1 MVRLMLDM
9 QADSILIN
17 SNTVGHTIS
26 VQTTYFKLKYGHIR
40 KQCVEVCSFPE
51 HLLRGRIKLKLRRIN
66 MSSDYNA
73 RKNEVLDSYKQ
84 LEVLVSELQN
94 YVKGIDLPDPMER
107 LGTLLTDIRGKA
119 ERVKADRFNIIIAGE
134 SKSGKSTFINAYLGV
149 ELLPMDVK
157 QCTSAIVEIKYG
169 KQFAVKA
176 TYADGRTDE
185 ITDEVKARDFLKKNA
200 ALDDDYRDIP
210 VPTINSEILVK
221 AGLRA
226 KKKGIKATY
235 EREKKNIDAMLNSPE
250 VKAANIHNIPD
261 YNDKI
266 CAYIKSRINTWEDIV
281 TKIEVTFPFGDELRG
296 IEIIDSPG
304 VCARGG
310 VSDITSKY
318 IENADAIIFLKPVIG
333 QSLESEQFNQFM
345 ENVSVARNKNALFL
359 VLTHIA
365 TKNDADIRRLEEEA
379 YRQFASKLD
388 KHSIL
393 FVDSKA
399 ELFAKQFTGIE
410 DIKSELCRLNSEGK
424 LDGFVAMAYLET
436 NASLGNGDFIEKLH
450 EKSRFDSI
458 YQALNTFGRKAH
470 YILLAALLDSINSM
484 YDKLENDMNSR
495 IEMFKQKVQDPTE
508 LTQKIALVKQ
518 ELDVLQNKMGR
529 GVDNVVRRFRGDE
542 GIIKT
547 EAEGAVAD
555 FLSSVKEISPDA
567 DNAFS
572 RLESIS
578 LEKID
583 YFKGLQERLQK
594 QVVAEFDKE
603 LIALS
608 DKSTIPFES
617 LKPDFTEKTFKEIK
631 ESTEEKAIE
640 TKSYEDGVTFKK
652 THIYPMYVQNK
663 HFELIKS
670 NILNR
675 LDGLKNDLTSYL
687 EDFVENVR
695 TKYIKELAQNSQA
708 KKTELDAIMD
718 AKATAEQILT
728 IIKHLSDISIEIK
741 EARST
746 VKKLRGGIIRNV

>member
-1 MVRLMLDM
+1 
-9 QADSILIN
+9 
-17 SNTVGHTIS
+17 
-26 VQTTYFKLKYGHIR
+26 
-40 KQCVEVCSFPE
+40 
-51 HLLRGRIKLKLRRIN
+51 

-73 RKNEVLDSYKQ
+73 RKNEVIASYEQ
-84 LEVLVSELQN
+84 LEELVSELQN
-94 YVKGIDLPDPMER
+94 YAKAIDLPDPMER
-107 LGTLLTDIRGKA
+107 LGTLLSDIRGKA

-169 KQFAVKA
+169 RQFAVKA
-176 TYADGRTDE
+176 TYADGRVDE
-185 ITDEVKARDFLKKNA
+185 IKDEEKARAFLKKNA

-226 KKKGIKATY
+226 KAKGTQAVVHKA
-235 EREKKNIDAMLNSPE
+235 EVEAMLNSPE

-261 YNDKI
+261 YNDRI
-266 CAYIKSRINTWEDIV
+266 WSYIKARINTWRDIV

-310 VSDITSKY
+310 VSEITSQY

-365 TKNDADIRRLEEEA
+365 TKNEADIRRLEEEA
-379 YRQFASKLD
+379 YKQFSSKLE

-399 ELFAKQFTGIE
+399 ELFAKQFAGIE
-410 DIKSELCRLNSEGK
+410 DVQSELRRLNSEGK
-424 LDGFVAMAYLET
+424 LDDFVTKAYTET
-436 NASLGNGDFIEKLH
+436 NGLFGDGDNNDFINKLH
-450 EKSRFDSI
+450 EKSRFDAI

-470 YILLAALLDSINSM
+470 YILLAALLDSISTM
-484 YDKLENDMNSR
+484 YGKLWNDMNSR
-495 IEMFKQKVQDPTE
+495 IDMFRQKAEDPTE
-508 LTQKIALVKQ
+508 LAKKIAMVKQ
-518 ELDVLQNKMGR
+518 ELDVLQNKMSK
-529 GVDNVVRRFRGDE
+529 GVDNVVRRFRGHD

-547 EAEGAVAD
+547 EGESAVTD
-555 FLSSVKEISPDA
+555 FLSSVEKISADA
-567 DNAFS
+567 DDAFS

-583 YFKGLQERLQK
+583 YFKELQERLQK

-608 DKSTIPFES
+608 DKSTIPYES
-617 LKPDFTEKTFKEIK
+617 LKPDFTEETFNEIK
-631 ESTEEKAIE
+631 ESTEEKATE
-640 TKSYEDGVTFKK
+640 TKSYETGVTFKK
-652 THIYPMYVQNK
+652 THTYPVYVQNK
-663 HFELIKS
+663 HFGLIKS
-670 NILNR
+670 DIVGR
-675 LDGLKNDLTSYL
+675 LGKLKNDLTSNL
-687 EDFVENVR
+687 EDFVENIR
-695 TKYIKELAQNSQA
+695 TKYIAELAQNATA
-708 KKTELDAIMD
+708 KKTELDAIME
-718 AKATAEQILT
+718 AKATAEQIQS
-728 IIKHLSDISIEIK
+728 IIQRLSEMSKVIETQ
-741 EARST
+741 RST
-746 VKKLRGGIIRNV
+746 VKKIKGGINRNV

>member
-1 MVRLMLDM
+1 
-9 QADSILIN
+9 
-17 SNTVGHTIS
+17 
-26 VQTTYFKLKYGHIR
+26 
-40 KQCVEVCSFPE
+40 
-51 HLLRGRIKLKLRRIN
+51 

-73 RKNEVLDSYKQ
+73 RKNEVIASYEQ
-84 LEVLVSELQN
+84 LEELVSELQS
-94 YVKGIDLPDPMER
+94 YAKTIDLPDPMER
-107 LGTLLTDIRGKA
+107 LGTLLSDIRGKA

-169 KQFAVKA
+169 RQFAVKA
-176 TYADGRTDE
+176 TYAEGRVDE
-185 ITDEVKARDFLKKNA
+185 IKDEEKARAFLKKNA

-226 KKKGIKATY
+226 EAKGTQPVVHKA
-235 EREKKNIDAMLNSPE
+235 EVEAMLNSPE

-261 YNDKI
+261 YNDRI
-266 CAYIKSRINTWEDIV
+266 RSYIKARINTWRDIV

-310 VSDITSKY
+310 VSEITSQY

-365 TKNDADIRRLEEEA
+365 TKNEADIRRLEEEA
-379 YRQFASKLD
+379 YKQFSAKLE

-399 ELFAKQFTGIE
+399 ELFAKQFAGIE
-410 DIKSELCRLNSEGK
+410 DIQSELRRLNSEGK
-424 LDGFVAMAYLET
+424 LDDFVIKAYTET
-436 NASLGNGDFIEKLH
+436 NGLFGDGDNNDFINKLH

-470 YILLAALLDSINSM
+470 YILLAALLDSISTM
-484 YDKLENDMNSR
+484 YGKLWNDMNSR
-495 IEMFKQKVQDPTE
+495 IDMFKQKAEDPTE
-508 LTQKIALVKQ
+508 LAKKIAMVKQ
-518 ELDVLQNKMGR
+518 ELEVLQNKMYK
-529 GVDNVVRRFRGDE
+529 GVSNVTRRFQGEE
-542 GIIKT
+542 GLIAT
-547 EAEGAVAD
+547 EAKEAVAD
-555 FLSSVKEISPDA
+555 FLSSVGEISPDA
-567 DNAFS
+567 QNAFD

-578 LEKID
+578 LGKID
-583 YFKGLQERLQK
+583 YFKELQERLQK

-608 DKSTIPFES
+608 DKSTIPYES
-617 LKPDFTEKTFKEIK
+617 LKPDFTEETFKEIK
-631 ESTEEKAIE
+631 ESTKEKATE
-640 TKSYEDGVTFKK
+640 TRSYETGITFKE
-652 THIYPMYVQNK
+652 THTCSKYVQNK
-663 HFELIKS
+663 HFVYIKDD
-670 NILNR
+670 IVKR
-675 LDGLKNDLTSYL
+675 LGGIKDALTSNL
-687 EDFVENVR
+687 WGFVENISAR
-695 TKYIKELAQNSQA
+695 YIAELSQNADA
-708 KKTELDAIMD
+708 KKAELDAIME
-718 AKATAEQILT
+718 AKVTAEQIQSRIQRLAEMS
-728 IIKHLSDISIEIK
+728 KEIETH
-741 EARST
+741 RLT
-746 VKKLRGGIIRNV
+746 VKKIKGGINRNV